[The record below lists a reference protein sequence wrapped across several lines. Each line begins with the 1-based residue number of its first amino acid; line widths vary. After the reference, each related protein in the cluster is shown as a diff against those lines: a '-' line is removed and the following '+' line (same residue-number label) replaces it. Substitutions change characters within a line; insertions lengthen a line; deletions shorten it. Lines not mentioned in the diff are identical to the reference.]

1 MQFSLRTAGQI
12 VFGRGTARRAAELTL
27 PLGRRVFLVTGGR
40 SLEQG
45 GHLARLTDELDRQ
58 KVPWTRLSVTMEPD
72 VALIDRAAALCREA
86 GSEVVLAVG
95 GGSVLDAGKAV
106 AALATNPGSVI
117 EYLEDAGR
125 GAPRPLLQ
133 PPLPVVALPT
143 TCGSGSETTR
153 NSVVRIPELQ
163 VKRSLRSDS
172 LLPRVALIDP
182 ELAQGAPLPVAAAA
196 GLDALTHLLEG
207 YVSRGAQP
215 TTDALALRGLGL
227 ATRAL
232 SVLADLAD
240 SAAPTSAQASDG
252 DGDPRGAAFDQMALA
267 SLWGGI
273 VLANA
278 GLGAVHGLVAPL
290 GGHYEVAHGDA
301 CACLLPATLLANIE
315 ALHRRAPAHP
325 ALSRYREII
334 ALICP
339 DGLKTPE
346 RAAEKLGSLRQK
358 LGVRSLRER
367 GVSPQ
372 SLSRIVAQARGGSM
386 RSNPIELSDAELE
399 AILINTLAA

>member
-1 MQFSLRTAGQI
+1 M
-12 VFGRGTARRAAELTL
+12 FGRGTARRAAELTL

-40 SLEQG
+40 SLEHG
-45 GHLARLTDELDRQ
+45 GHLARLTGELERQ
-58 KVPWTRLSVTMEPD
+58 KVPWTRLSVTQEPD
-72 VALIDRAAALCREA
+72 VALIDRATALCREA
-86 GSEVVLAVG
+86 ECEVVLAVG

-125 GAPRPLLQ
+125 GAPRPLSQ

-163 VKRSLRSDS
+163 VKRSLRNDS

-182 ELAQGAPLPVAAAA
+182 ELAQGAPLSVAAAA

-227 ATRAL
+227 AARAL
-232 SVLADLAD
+232 SVLAELAD
-240 SAAPTSAQASDG
+240 SAAPISASADDS
-252 DGDPRGAAFDQMALA
+252 DPRGAAFDQMALA

-315 ALHRRAPAHP
+315 ALNRRAPAHP
-325 ALSRYREII
+325 ALARYREII

-339 DGLKTPE
+339 DGPQTPE

-386 RSNPIELSDAELE
+386 RSNPIDLSDAELE